1 MPITYRDDLKA
12 LPCDQLIRLFTEA
25 GWHDEKNSQWDPV
38 FNAPFIHSTLVVS
51 AWDGERLVGCVR
63 VLSDTVVRSVI
74 YDLVVETAYRKQGIA
89 THLLKCCKSKY
100 PGSEWLLQT
109 EERTVPFYEKQG
121 FTRFS
126 EPVMYVVSPT
136 MTGKTE

>member
-25 GWHDEKNSQWDPV
+25 GWHDENDSQWDLV

-51 AWDGERLVGCVR
+51 AWDGDRLVGCVR
-63 VLSDTVVRSVI
+63 VLSDTIVRSVI
-74 YDLVVETAYRKQGIA
+74 YDLVVEKAYRKQGIA
-89 THLLKCCKSKY
+89 THLLKYCKSKY

-109 EERTVPFYEKQG
+109 EEHTVPFYEKQG
-121 FTRFS
+121 FSRFS
-126 EPVMYVVSPT
+126 DPVMYTVSPT
-136 MTGKTE
+136 MTGKAE